1 MTAVDINFYAVFVSA
16 VIIFLLGGL
25 WYSPFL
31 FAKPWVKLI
40 GKSDDELKEEAK
52 ASKFVI
58 AFLQAVIT
66 SYILSIFISWA
77 NASTLIGG
85 AWTGFMCWFGFAG
98 VTSFIHNLFAGR
110 HFKLWL
116 IDSGHTLVSFVS
128 AGIILAL
135 WK

>member
-1 MTAVDINFYAVFVSA
+1 MTAVDINFYAVLISA
-16 VIIFLLGGL
+16 VVIFLLGGL

-40 GKSDDELKEEAK
+40 NRSYNDIKEEAK
-52 ASKFVI
+52 ASKYII
-58 AFLQAVIT
+58 AFMQAIIT

-77 NASTLIGG
+77 DASTIISG

-98 VTSFIHNLFAGR
+98 TTSFVHSSFAGR
-110 HFKLWL
+110 QFKLWL
-116 IDSGHTLVSFVS
+116 IDSGHTLISFVA
-128 AGIILAL
+128 AGIILAV